1 MSSYGRSGQ
10 REKEIPSEPPFVAY
24 VGNLPYSC
32 VQGDIDV
39 IFEEQ
44 KVRSVRLVRDKETD
58 RFKGFCY
65 VEFEDQKSLK
75 EALEFDGAVYGD
87 RDLRVDIAEQKRN
100 RDRPGGRGR
109 GRGRGGAG
117 YHDSGH
123 QDRDRDRDS
132 RSRDSGR
139 DRGYKGWGGGGRSH
153 DRYDHS
159 DHSDYSGGGRQQ
171 FEEPRQ
177 PSAEEAAERPR
188 LKLQPRTVKDPV
200 NAPAGASRNDNIF
213 GSGKPRDEKEYEKKL
228 SQRLEKQSL
237 SDDR

>member
-1 MSSYGRSGQ
+1 M
-10 REKEIPSEPPFVAY
+10 
-24 VGNLPYSC
+24 L
-32 VQGDIDV
+32 
-39 IFEEQ
+39 
-44 KVRSVRLVRDKETD
+44 
-58 RFKGFCY
+58 
-65 VEFEDQKSLK
+65 
-75 EALEFDGAVYGD
+75 
-87 RDLRVDIAEQKRN
+87 
-100 RDRPGGRGR
+100 
-109 GRGRGGAG
+109 
-117 YHDSGH
+117 
-123 QDRDRDRDS
+123 
-132 RSRDSGR
+132 
-139 DRGYKGWGGGGRSH
+139 GYKGWGGGGRSH

-177 PSAEEAAERPR
+177 PSAGNLKSIVYSLIHSSSNLVEEAAERPR